1 MRDITIEL
9 RERHSYLSSLLY
21 LIAITFVVYKV
32 FGRVEAPSRVG
43 LFWILILFTSIN
55 VISYSF
61 SFHSQKR
68 KLYHYT
74 LYRPVELIIAKW
86 SINCLKLIFAGL
98 ILIGLQVLFS
108 NESLKGPLL
117 FGQSYVLCIIGLT
130 AALTLISSISSY
142 SQNQNTLLAILSLP
156 LLIPILL
163 LGMRICMISERI
175 IIDTAVNSYLMML
188 VGIDIVFVA
197 LLIIFIP
204 LTWKS

>member
-1 MRDITIEL
+1 MIEL

-21 LIAITFVVYKV
+21 LVAITFVVYKV
-32 FGRVEAPSRVG
+32 FGRVEAPTRVG

-55 VISYSF
+55 VISHSF

-74 LYRPVELIIAKW
+74 LYRPVEMIIAKW
-86 SINCLKLIFAGL
+86 GINCIKLIIAGVVL
-98 ILIGLQVLFS
+98 VGLQILFS
-108 NESLKGPLL
+108 NEGLKNPILFFQAYLL
-117 FGQSYVLCIIGLT
+117 CVIGLT

-142 SQNQNTLLAILSLP
+142 SQNQNNLMAILSLP

-163 LGMRICMISERI
+163 LGMRTCMISERI
-175 IIDTAVNSYLMML
+175 IVDTAVDSYLLML
-188 VGIDIVFVA
+188 CGIDIIFVA